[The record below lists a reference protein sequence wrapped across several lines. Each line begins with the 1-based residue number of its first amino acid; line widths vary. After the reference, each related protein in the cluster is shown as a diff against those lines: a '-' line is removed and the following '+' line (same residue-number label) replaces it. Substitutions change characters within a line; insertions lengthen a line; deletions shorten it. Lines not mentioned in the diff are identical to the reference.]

1 LIEFTGLIVSALR
14 RLDQFCNG
22 FEWLNIRAKNITAS
36 YLRPTRTPP
45 RQADFESLTLFG
57 PVVIVI
63 LMESGSIVEFIDRQ
77 RILCAVV
84 LEVKNQR
91 LRLLTEN
98 NREVKL
104 SAGRLLHKDSARLN
118 TSMGRDKMVDA
129 LKEVANKRKA
139 LSNQVDIKDLW
150 EVLNTE
156 QVWIDLETMT
166 EFCFPDD
173 PGADQEAAVIRAF
186 FDDRLY
192 FKFNLDRFFPN
203 PAQQVERLLAQRQEE
218 ARRNRIIEL
227 GGEWMKSLLA
237 DVPPPADV
245 TRQDIEKFVD
255 ILKSFYLFEKE
266 GPDYALAKAMI
277 CKAELE
283 RASKLFP
290 LLVKLNV
297 FDENENLDLLRLEI
311 TADFPDEILDST
323 QKTVVSPPAC
333 GTDGVRRDLTS
344 LSLMTIDGQS
354 TLDFDDALSIEKVG
368 DRYRLGIHIID
379 VSHYVRKGDC
389 IDREALSRSSSIYMP
404 DQKISMLPA
413 ALAEGLCSLKA
424 GELRPAISTMVNLS
438 PSMEIIDYEI
448 LPSMISVE
456 HQLTYYDV
464 NLAADQNRDLVI
476 LREIAE
482 KFRRRRLEAGA
493 VQITVP
499 EINVWLADDRTITV
513 NKINR
518 ESPGRMLVAELMILG
533 NWLMAKYLAESG
545 MPAIFRSQPE
555 PRERLYKGD
564 EGTLYQN
571 WMQRRFL
578 NRFVLGHRPGKH
590 SGLGLDAYVTATSP
604 IRKYFDLITQRQI
617 RALLDLEPPYSAEEI
632 DELIQILQVP
642 MANVTKIQFCR
653 HRYWLLKYLEQHIG
667 RKEEAIVLNKRRS
680 NYQILL
686 NAYMIECDLPLSS
699 GPELK
704 PEDLIQVTIQNVSAR
719 NDLLQVAI
727 G

>member
-1 LIEFTGLIVSALR
+1 MVLA
-14 RLDQFCNG
+14 
-22 FEWLNIRAKNITAS
+22 
-36 YLRPTRTPP
+36 
-45 RQADFESLTLFG
+45 
-57 PVVIVI
+57 
-63 LMESGSIVEFIDRQ
+63 MESGSIVEYIDRQ
-77 RILCAVV
+77 KILCAVV

-104 SAGRLLHKDSARLN
+104 SAGRLLYKDKTRLN
-118 TSMGRDKMVDA
+118 LSMGRDRMVDA
-129 LKEVANKRKA
+129 LRELASKRKA
-139 LSNQVDIKDLW
+139 LLTQVDIKDLW

-166 EFCFPDD
+166 EFCFPDN
-173 PGADQEAAVIRAF
+173 PGGDHKSAVIRAF

-203 PAQQVERLLAQRQEE
+203 SVQQVERLTAQRMEE
-218 ARRNRIIEL
+218 ARKKRLVEL
-227 GGEWMKSLLA
+227 GGDWLKSLQNGTS
-237 DVPPPADV
+237 PPVGVNEED
-245 TRQDIEKFVD
+245 TQEFIN
-255 ILKSFYLFEKE
+255 ILISYYLFEKE
-266 GPDYALAKAMI
+266 SKHYDLAKAMI
-277 CKAELE
+277 SNSGLE
-283 RASKLFP
+283 QTTGLFP

-297 FDENENLDLLRLEI
+297 FDENENIDLLRFEI
-311 TADFPDEILDST
+311 ATEFDDTIQQSAEHLVTSHQDFL
-323 QKTVVSPPAC
+323 
-333 GTDGVRRDLTS
+333 TDGVRQDLTS

-368 DRYRLGIHIID
+368 EQYRLGIHIVD
-379 VSHYVRKGDC
+379 VGHFVSKDDS
-389 IDREALSRSSSIYMP
+389 IDREALARGSSIYMP

-438 PSMEIIDYEI
+438 PSKEIIDYEI
-448 LPSMISVE
+448 LPSLINVK

-464 NLAADQNRDLVI
+464 NLAADQNPDFLI
-476 LREIAE
+476 LGEIAQ
-482 KFRRRRLEAGA
+482 KFRRRRLEGGA

-499 EINVWLADDRTITV
+499 EVNVWLADDQSITV

-518 ESPGRMLVAELMILG
+518 ESPGRMLVSELMILA
-533 NWLMAKYLAESG
+533 NWLMAKFLVENG
-545 MPAIFRSQPE
+545 LPAIFRSQPE

-564 EGTLYQN
+564 EGTLFQN
-571 WMQRRFL
+571 WMQRRYL
-578 NRFVLGHRPGKH
+578 SRFVLDYKSGKH

-617 RALLDLEPPYSAEEI
+617 RAVLDLERPYTAEEI
-632 DELIQILQVP
+632 DELIQML
-642 MANVTKIQFCR
+642 KIQMSNVARIQYGR

-667 RKEEAIVLNKRRS
+667 RKEEAIVLNKRRN

-686 NAYMIECDLPLSS
+686 TEYMIECDLPLSS

-704 PEDLIQVTIQNVSAR
+704 PEDLIQITIQNVNAR
-719 NDLLQVAI
+719 KDLFQVAI

>member
-1 LIEFTGLIVSALR
+1 VAV
-14 RLDQFCNG
+14 
-22 FEWLNIRAKNITAS
+22 
-36 YLRPTRTPP
+36 P
-45 RQADFESLTLFG
+45 ESLTLFG
-57 PVVIVI
+57 PVVMV
-63 LMESGSIVEFIDRQ
+63 LAMESGSIVEYIDRQ
-77 RILCAVV
+77 KILCAVV

-104 SAGRLLHKDSARLN
+104 SAGRLLYKDQARLN
-118 TSMGRDKMVDA
+118 LSMGRDRMVDA
-129 LKEVANKRKA
+129 LRELASKRKA
-139 LSNQVDIKDLW
+139 LLTQVDIKDLW

-166 EFCFPDD
+166 EFCFPDN
-173 PGADQEAAVIRAF
+173 PGGDHKSAVIRAF

-203 PAQQVERLLAQRQEE
+203 SVQQVERLTAQRMEE
-218 ARRNRIIEL
+218 ARKKRLVEL
-227 GGEWMKSLLA
+227 GGDWLKSLLNA
-237 DVPPPADV
+237 TSPPDDVNEED
-245 TRQDIEKFVD
+245 TQEFIK
-255 ILKSFYLFEKE
+255 ILISYYLFEKE
-266 GPDYALAKAMI
+266 SKHYVLAKAMI
-277 CKAELE
+277 SNSGLE
-283 RASKLFP
+283 QTTGLFP

-297 FDENENLDLLRLEI
+297 FDENENIDLLRFEI
-311 TADFPDEILDST
+311 ATEFDDTIRQSAEHLVTSHQDLL
-323 QKTVVSPPAC
+323 
-333 GTDGVRRDLTS
+333 TDGVRQDLTS

-368 DRYRLGIHIID
+368 EQYRLGIHIVD
-379 VSHYVRKGDC
+379 VGHFVRKDDS
-389 IDREALSRSSSIYMP
+389 IDREALARGSSIYMP

-438 PSMEIIDYEI
+438 PSKEIIDYEI
-448 LPSMISVE
+448 LPSLINVK

-464 NLAADQNRDLVI
+464 NLAADQDPDILI
-476 LREIAE
+476 LREIAQ
-482 KFRRRRLEAGA
+482 KFRRRRLDGGA

-499 EINVWLADDRTITV
+499 EVNVWLADDQSITV

-518 ESPGRMLVAELMILG
+518 ESPGRMLVSELMILA
-533 NWLMAKYLAESG
+533 NWLMAKFLIENGLS
-545 MPAIFRSQPE
+545 AIFRSQPE

-564 EGTLYQN
+564 GGTLFQN
-571 WMQRRFL
+571 WMQRRYL
-578 NRFVLGHRPGKH
+578 SRFVLDYKSGKH

-617 RALLDLEPPYSAEEI
+617 RAVLDLEQPYTAEEI
-632 DELIQILQVP
+632 DGLIQML
-642 MANVTKIQFCR
+642 KIQMSNVARIQYGR

-667 RKEEAIVLNKRRS
+667 RKEEAIVLNKRRN

-686 NAYMIECDLPLSS
+686 TEYMIECDLPLSS

-704 PEDLIQVTIQNVSAR
+704 PEDLIQVTIQNVNAR
-719 NDLLQVAI
+719 KDLFQVAI